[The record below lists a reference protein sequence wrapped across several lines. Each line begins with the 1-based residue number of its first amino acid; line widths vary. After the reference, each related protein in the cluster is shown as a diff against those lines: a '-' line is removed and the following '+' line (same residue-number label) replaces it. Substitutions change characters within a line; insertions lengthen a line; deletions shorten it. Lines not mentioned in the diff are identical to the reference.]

1 MAKRKL
7 LALIG
12 TIAVAAATG
21 CGSSSEATVSG
32 VVTLDG
38 NPIPKGGMISFVPA
52 AQGTQSY
59 AMSDDSGG
67 YEVYTGRT
75 EGLRAGEYKV
85 TVVARE
91 KSALTMA
98 ADGGPPP
105 PGKEITPRW
114 YAYPDSS
121 GLSFK
126 VEPGSNEINLELT
139 SQPPAGWQARGR

>member
-1 MAKRKL
+1 MAKQKL
-7 LALIG
+7 LMLFG
-12 TIAVAAATG
+12 TLAVAAVAG

-32 VVTLDG
+32 MITLDG
-38 NPIPKGGMISFVPA
+38 NPIPKGMISFVPA

-59 AMSDDSGG
+59 ATSDESGS
-67 YEVYTGRT
+67 YEVFTGRT
-75 EGLRAGEYKV
+75 EGLRAGEYTV

-91 KSALTMA
+91 MPTLTKT

-105 PGKEITPRW
+105 PGKALTPRW

-139 SQPPAGWQARGR
+139 SQPPAGWQSRGR